1 MAKKKK
7 DSNQPNSKDKKKGA
21 HQPKARDKKS
31 KKASKKKIIKKRTVK
46 KGPSEWSERKPVVLF
61 AVSFLVICLLF
72 YLITN
77 MAWFEAFR
85 APILLAY
92 STVSAAI
99 LNIFGFVVQAKGEV
113 ISSADFSVSIEEGCD
128 AIAPAIL
135 YIISVAIFPIA
146 TRTKWKGILYG
157 LLAIAVLNVIRIVTL
172 FLTGIYAPSLFEFM
186 HVDFWQAIFI
196 VFTVGLW
203 IYWMRWATT
212 QVNPTPANPIS

>member
-7 DSNQPNSKDKKKGA
+7 ESNKPIS
-21 HQPKARDKKS
+21 S
-31 KKASKKKIIKKRTVK
+31 KKAKKKIIKKRTVK

-61 AVSFLVICLLF
+61 AASFLVICIVF

-77 MAWFEAFR
+77 MAWFQSLR
-85 APILLAY
+85 APILLGY
-92 STVSAAI
+92 SNVSSAI
-99 LNIFGFVVQAKGEV
+99 LNIFGFGVKANGEV
-113 ISSADFSVSIEEGCD
+113 ISGADFSVSIEEGCD

-146 TRTKWKGILYG
+146 TKTKWKGLIYG
-157 LLAIAVLNVIRIVTL
+157 LLAIAVLNIIRIVTL

-203 IYWMRWATT
+203 IYWMKWATT
-212 QVNPTPANPIS
+212 QVAPVMANPAS